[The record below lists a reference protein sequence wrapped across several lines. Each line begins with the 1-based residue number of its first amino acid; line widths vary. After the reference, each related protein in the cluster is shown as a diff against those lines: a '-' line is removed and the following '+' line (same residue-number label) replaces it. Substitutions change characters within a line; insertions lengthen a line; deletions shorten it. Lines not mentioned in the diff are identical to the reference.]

1 MNILSKIFG
10 GNAEQYFLKQNKGT
24 LEKIN
29 QAEAEI
35 EKLSDIS
42 LREKSL
48 ELKEKIKSKEDLDG
62 ILVTA
67 FALCREA
74 GRRTLKQRHYDMQ
87 LLGGLALH
95 QGKIAE
101 MRTGEGK
108 TLAATTPA

>member
-48 ELKEKIKSKEDLDG
+48 ELKEKIKSKEDLDD

-67 FALCREA
+67 FA
-74 GRRTLKQRHYDMQ
+74 
-87 LLGGLALH
+87 
-95 QGKIAE
+95 
-101 MRTGEGK
+101 
-108 TLAATTPA
+108 